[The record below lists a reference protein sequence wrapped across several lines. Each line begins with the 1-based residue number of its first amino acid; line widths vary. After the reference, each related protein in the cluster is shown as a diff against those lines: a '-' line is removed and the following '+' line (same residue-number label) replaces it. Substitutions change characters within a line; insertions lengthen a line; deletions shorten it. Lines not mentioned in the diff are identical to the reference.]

1 MKWRAEHVAMAVLA
15 VAVLFVVAR
24 WTESLAL
31 LEGLETMDSDV
42 DDIMF
47 FLDGHVDAM
56 TDAQYTSIK
65 QTVDDVTAFTAAKP
79 AMKEN
84 LQLLVDLANNTPSTS
99 VGNARL
105 IRTVVDFANRVGI
118 TVSTD
123 LLATAPKEVYVAPD
137 AAAGDAADTADTGA
151 AAAATTA
158 AATTATTP
166 IVASAPATVAAKA
179 AAAAPVAPAT
189 TKAAATAAAAAAA
202 AATATKPVV
211 VSTAKPPA
219 PVSGKKAK

>member
-1 MKWRAEHVAMAVLA
+1 MKWRAEHIAMAVVA
-15 VAVLFVVAR
+15 VAVLFVVAH

-47 FLDGHVDAM
+47 FLDNHVDAM

-123 LLATAPKEVYVAPD
+123 LLATPQKEVYVDSAATDSAPD
-137 AAAGDAADTADTGA
+137 TTAPPAAAITTTKPPA
-151 AAAATTA
+151 AAPAT
-158 AATTATTP
+158 
-166 IVASAPATVAAKA
+166 VVVSAPPATVAAKA
-179 AAAAPVAPAT
+179 AAAAPVAGAAT
-189 TKAAATAAAAAAA
+189 TAT
-202 AATATKPVV
+202 TAKPVV

-219 PVSGKKAK
+219 PIPAKTTK